1 MAKEVE
7 LLDTAAALYE
17 ATLEPEAWGDALSR
31 VGGLINADWSLLGVY
46 RHDGCPE
53 FLAQDAAG
61 DAEHFALF
69 NDHYAQPDTNPS
81 IPLLLAADL
90 GAIIVREQVY
100 TDEVWRRTPLYEGIY
115 RPRDLYHGLGAVV
128 LDEAPHVAFLGVNRV
143 KRSSP
148 FTAPDLDL
156 LRAVLPHMRRALQV
170 FLRLAAGNSQQR
182 GHEQVWDMLAC
193 GVILLDAAGK
203 ISWMNRSAATVL
215 VRADGLT
222 MRKGALTA
230 TNARENTALQLL
242 VRQTVATQQGLCL
255 RPGGSLRVSRPS
267 QRRPLAL
274 SLSPIHVEQS
284 FAPRPAAVAF
294 VTDPDRD
301 PELVPEKL
309 RRLYGLTVREA
320 AVVAELVRGR
330 DLHEAA
336 ERLDMSVHTAR
347 TLLRF
352 VFRKTDTHRQSE
364 LVGLVL
370 RGPEGLR

>member
-17 ATLEPEAWGDALSR
+17 AALEPEAWGDALSR

-81 IPLLLAADL
+81 IPLLLAAEL

>member
-1 MAKEVE
+1 MAKEAE
-7 LLDTAAALYE
+7 LLDMAAALYE
-17 ATLEPEAWGDALSR
+17 AALEPDAWADALAH
-31 VGGLINADWSLLGVY
+31 VGGLMNADWSLLGVY
-46 RHDGCPE
+46 RRDGCPE

-69 NDHYAQPDTNPS
+69 NDHYAQPETNPS

-90 GAIIVREQVY
+90 GAIVIREQVH
-100 TDEVWRRTPLYEGIY
+100 TDEAWRRTPLYRDIY